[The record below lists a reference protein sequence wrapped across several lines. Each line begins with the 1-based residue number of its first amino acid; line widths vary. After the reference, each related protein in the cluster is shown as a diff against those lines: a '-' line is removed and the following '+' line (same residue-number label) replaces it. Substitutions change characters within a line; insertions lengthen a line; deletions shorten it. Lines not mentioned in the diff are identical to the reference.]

1 MGKRN
6 LEALRQKHQSKFKKA
21 QTKKPADSQP
31 SFLSKWTTKEDQD
44 IKPSAGLQEA
54 QGGAEENQ
62 AHPSG
67 LSRPKVVFPI
77 DSSSNEPSAV
87 SSIEDKNGYEAKTS
101 PQDQPVFSEQLE
113 GARQVKE
120 PLSLLSQNLLELKQ
134 RELKRLIS
142 SLESLKAKKQNQ
154 VLRINQARQPM
165 SGLVTES
172 KQTKLSPRISS
183 NELAREIDK
192 VEFKKK
198 KLGFFSKIW
207 VVILFVLGIIDS
219 MYDIVEQWKK
229 NADLKRME
237 EAAAISRMLDS
248 YGKDQDLKSANRP
261 EWIAKKE
268 EYQFHITYD
277 DVTSLFS
284 DFTSSVPNL
293 TKVDEVVAKLGK
305 AESGRKTTNQNNL
318 IKTID
323 LNYSQAGTEA
333 KVSLSF
339 QSYFG
344 PSETPKLQSLK
355 CAHLSSAQLSNR
367 NAQLTRQDLAGIENG
382 KTYQEIVSQL
392 GLPERLDWNGGIL
405 GNATLSIYYRL
416 EDGQEVGFSF
426 KNKNSQSYQLTERS
440 GLGNEAGDAGAQ

>member
-31 SFLSKWTTKEDQD
+31 SFLSKWKTKEDQD

-62 AHPSG
+62 ARPSG
-67 LSRPKVVFPI
+67 SSRPKVVFPI
-77 DSSSNEPSAV
+77 DSSSNEPSAI
-87 SSIEDKNGYEAKTS
+87 SSIENKNGYEAKTS
-101 PQDQPVFSEQLE
+101 PQDQPVFSEQLA
-113 GARQVKE
+113 GVQQVKE

-134 RELKRLIS
+134 RDLKRLIS

-154 VLRINQARQPM
+154 LLRGNQAIQPM
-165 SGLVTES
+165 SGLVTEA

-198 KLGFFSKIW
+198 KRGIFSK
-207 VVILFVLGIIDS
+207 VRVMLLSSLGI
-219 MYDIVEQWKK
+219 MVFLAQTGKAWLE
-229 NADLKRME
+229 ME
-237 EAAAISRMLDS
+237 KARDKEKAAAISRMLDS
-248 YGKDQDLKSANRP
+248 YGKDQDLKSDNRP

-277 DVTSLFS
+277 DITSLFS

-305 AESGRKTTNQNNL
+305 AESGRETNQDNL

-333 KVSLSF
+333 KVKLSF
-339 QSYFG
+339 KSYLG
-344 PSETPKLQSLK
+344 PSETLKLESLK
-355 CAHLSSAQLSNR
+355 CTHLSSAQLPNR
-367 NAQLTRQDLAGIENG
+367 NAQLTRQDLSGIEKG

-392 GLPERLDWNGGIL
+392 GLPERLDWHGGIL
-405 GNATLSIYYRL
+405 SYTTLSISYRL
-416 EDGQEVGFSF
+416 EDGQEVSFSF
-426 KNKNSQSYQLTERS
+426 EKDDTQSYRLKDSS
-440 GLGNEAGDAGAQ
+440 GLASEAGEASAQ

>member
-21 QTKKPADSQP
+21 QTKKPANSQS
-31 SFLSKWTTKEDQD
+31 SFLSKWKTKEDKH
-44 IKPSAGLQEA
+44 IKPSAGLKEV
-54 QGGAEENQ
+54 QGGPKGN
-62 AHPSG
+62 HP
-67 LSRPKVVFPI
+67 RPSVSPPSKAAFPI
-77 DSSSNEPSAV
+77 ESSSNEPSAV
-87 SSIEDKNGYEAKTS
+87 FSIEVKTKTS
-101 PQDQPVFSEQLE
+101 SQDQPVFPEQLE
-113 GARQVKE
+113 GAQQVKE
-120 PLSLLSQNLLELKQ
+120 PLSQNLLEVEQ

-154 VLRINQARQPM
+154 VLGGNQASQPV
-165 SGLVTES
+165 SGLVEP

-207 VVILFVLGIIDS
+207 VMVLSSLGILTFLA
-219 MYDIVEQWKK
+219 EAGKTW
-229 NADLKRME
+229 LEME
-237 EAAAISRMLDS
+237 KVKDKEKAAAISRMLDS
-248 YGKDQDLKSANRP
+248 YGKDQDLKSDNRP

-268 EYQFHITYD
+268 EYQFHISYD

-293 TKVDEVVAKLGK
+293 TTVDEVVAKLGK
-305 AESGRKTTNQNNL
+305 AESGKEMEQDDL
-318 IKTID
+318 IKTIALD
-323 LNYSQAGTEA
+323 YSQAGTEA
-333 KVSLSF
+333 KVKLSF
-339 QSYFG
+339 KSYLG
-344 PSETPKLQSLK
+344 PSETLKLESLK
-355 CAHLSSAQLSNR
+355 CTHLSSAHLPNR
-367 NAQLTRQDLAGIENG
+367 NAQLTRQDLSGIEKG

-392 GLPERLDWNGGIL
+392 GLPERLDWNGGIF

-426 KNKNSQSYQLTERS
+426 ENNKSQSYQLTDSS

>member
-21 QTKKPADSQP
+21 QTKKPANSQP
-31 SFLSKWTTKEDQD
+31 SFLSKWKTKEDQD
-44 IKPSAGLQEA
+44 IKPSAELQEA

-62 AHPSG
+62 ARPSVS
-67 LSRPKVVFPI
+67 SRPKVVFPI

-87 SSIEDKNGYEAKTS
+87 SSIENKNGYEAKTS
-101 PQDQPVFSEQLE
+101 SQDQPVFSEQLE
-113 GARQVKE
+113 GVQQVKE

-154 VLRINQARQPM
+154 LLRGNQAIQPM
-165 SGLVTES
+165 SGLVTEA
-172 KQTKLSPRISS
+172 KQTKLSPRISA

-198 KLGFFSKIW
+198 KRGIFSKIW
-207 VVILFVLGIIDS
+207 VVILFVLGIIAS

-229 NADLKRME
+229 NDDLKRME
-237 EAAAISRMLDS
+237 KAADISRMLDS
-248 YGKDQDLKSANRP
+248 YDKNQDLKSANRP

-305 AESGRKTTNQNNL
+305 AESGRETNQGDL
-318 IKTID
+318 IKTIA

-333 KVSLSF
+333 KVNLSF
-339 QSYFG
+339 KSYLG
-344 PSETPKLQSLK
+344 PSETLKLESLK
-355 CAHLSSAQLSNR
+355 CTHLSSAQLPNR
-367 NAQLTRQDLAGIENG
+367 NAQLTRQDLSGIEKG

-392 GLPERLDWNGGIL
+392 GLPERLDWHGGIL
-405 GNATLSIYYRL
+405 SYTTLSISYRL
-416 EDGQEVGFSF
+416 EDGQEVSFSF
-426 KNKNSQSYQLTERS
+426 EKDDTQSYRLKDSS
-440 GLGNEAGDAGAQ
+440 GLASEAGAAGTQ

>member
-21 QTKKPADSQP
+21 QTKKPANSQS
-31 SFLSKWTTKEDQD
+31 SFLSKWKTKEDKH
-44 IKPSAGLQEA
+44 IKSFAGLKEA
-54 QGGAEENQ
+54 QGRPEENQ
-62 AHPSG
+62 ASPSV
-67 LSRPKVVFPI
+67 SSPSKVAFPI
-77 DSSSNEPSAV
+77 ESSSNELSAV
-87 SSIEDKNGYEAKTS
+87 SSIEDKTGYGAKPS

-113 GARQVKE
+113 GAQQVKE

-142 SLESLKAKKQNQ
+142 SLESLKANKQNQ
-154 VLRINQARQPM
+154 VLGGNQASQPV
-165 SGLVTES
+165 SGLVEP

-198 KLGFFSKIW
+198 KLGIFSKIW
-207 VVILFVLGIIDS
+207 VVILFVLGIIAS

-229 NADLKRME
+229 KDDLKRME
-237 EAAAISRMLDS
+237 EAADISLMLDS
-248 YGKDQDLKSANRP
+248 YRKDQDLKSDNRP
-261 EWIAKKE
+261 EWIAQKE
-268 EYQFHITYD
+268 EYQFHISYD

-293 TKVDEVVAKLGK
+293 TTVDEVVAKLGK
-305 AESGRKTTNQNNL
+305 AESGKEIDQDDP
-318 IKTID
+318 IKTIALD
-323 LNYSQAGTEA
+323 YSQAGTEA

-339 QSYFG
+339 KSYFG
-344 PSETPKLQSLK
+344 SSETPKLQSLK
-355 CAHLSSAQLSNR
+355 CAHLSSAHLPNR
-367 NAQLTRQDLAGIENG
+367 NAQLTRQELAGIEKG
-382 KTYQEIVSQL
+382 KTYQEIVSQF

-426 KNKNSQSYQLTERS
+426 ENNKSQSYQLTESS
-440 GLGNEAGDAGAQ
+440 GLGSEAGAAGAQ

>member
-21 QTKKPADSQP
+21 QTKKPANSQP
-31 SFLSKWTTKEDQD
+31 SFLSKWKTKEDKH

-54 QGGAEENQ
+54 QGRPEENQ
-62 AHPSG
+62 PRPSV
-67 LSRPKVVFPI
+67 SSPSKVAFPI
-77 DSSSNEPSAV
+77 ESSSNEPSAV
-87 SSIEDKNGYEAKTS
+87 SSIEDKTGYGAKPS

-113 GARQVKE
+113 GAQQVKE

-154 VLRINQARQPM
+154 VLGGNQASQPV
-165 SGLVTES
+165 SGLVEP

-198 KLGFFSKIW
+198 KLGIFSKIW
-207 VVILFVLGIIDS
+207 VVILFVLGIIAS

-229 NADLKRME
+229 NDDLKRME

-248 YGKDQDLKSANRP
+248 YIKDQDLKSANRP

-268 EYQFHITYD
+268 KYQFHISYD

-293 TKVDEVVAKLGK
+293 TTVDEVVAKLGK
-305 AESGRKTTNQNNL
+305 AESGKEIDQDDP

-323 LNYSQAGTEA
+323 LDYSQAGTEA

-339 QSYFG
+339 KSHFG
-344 PSETPKLQSLK
+344 SSETPKLQSLK
-355 CAHLSSAQLSNR
+355 CAHLSSAHLPNR
-367 NAQLTRQDLAGIENG
+367 NAQLTRQELTGIEKG

-392 GLPERLDWNGGIL
+392 GLPERLDWNGGIF

-426 KNKNSQSYQLTERS
+426 ENNKSQSYQLTESS
-440 GLGNEAGDAGAQ
+440 GLGNEAGDTGAQ

>member
-21 QTKKPADSQP
+21 QTKKPANSQS
-31 SFLSKWTTKEDQD
+31 SFLSKWKTKEDKH
-44 IKPSAGLQEA
+44 IKLSAGLKQV
-54 QGGAEENQ
+54 QGGPKEN
-62 AHPSG
+62 HP
-67 LSRPKVVFPI
+67 RPSVSPPSKAAFPI
-77 DSSSNEPSAV
+77 EGSSNELSAA
-87 SSIEDKNGYEAKTS
+87 SSIEDKTGYGAKTS
-101 PQDQPVFSEQLE
+101 SQDQDQPVFSEQLE
-113 GARQVKE
+113 GAQQVKE

-154 VLRINQARQPM
+154 VLGGNQASQPV
-165 SGLVTES
+165 SGLVES

-183 NELAREIDK
+183 NELTREIDK
-192 VEFKKK
+192 VEFQKKK
-198 KLGFFSKIW
+198 RGFFSKIW
-207 VVILFVLGIIDS
+207 MMILFVLGIIAS

-229 NADLKRME
+229 NDDIKRME

-248 YGKDQDLKSANRP
+248 YDKYQDLKSDNRP

-268 EYQFHITYD
+268 KYQFHISYD

-293 TKVDEVVAKLGK
+293 TTVDEVVAKLGK
-305 AESGRKTTNQNNL
+305 AESGKEIDQDDP
-318 IKTID
+318 IKTIALD
-323 LNYSQAGTEA
+323 YSQAGTEA

-339 QSYFG
+339 KSYFG
-344 PSETPKLQSLK
+344 SSETPKLQSLK
-355 CAHLSSAQLSNR
+355 CAHLSSAHLPNR
-367 NAQLTRQDLAGIENG
+367 NAQLTRQELTGIEKG

-426 KNKNSQSYQLTERS
+426 ENNKSQSYQLTESS

>member
-21 QTKKPADSQP
+21 QTKKPANSQP
-31 SFLSKWTTKEDQD
+31 SFLSKWKTKEDKH
-44 IKPSAGLQEA
+44 IKPSAGLKEV
-54 QGGAEENQ
+54 QGGPKEN
-62 AHPSG
+62 HP
-67 LSRPKVVFPI
+67 RPSVSSPSKAAFPI
-77 DSSSNEPSAV
+77 ESSSNEPSAV
-87 SSIEDKNGYEAKTS
+87 FSIEDKTGYGTKINY
-101 PQDQPVFSEQLE
+101 QDQPVFSEQLE
-113 GARQVKE
+113 GAQQVKE
-120 PLSLLSQNLLELKQ
+120 PLSQNLLEVEQ

-154 VLRINQARQPM
+154 VLGGNQASQPV
-165 SGLVTES
+165 SGLVEP

-207 VVILFVLGIIDS
+207 VKVLSSLGIMAFLADAGRAWLE
-219 MYDIVEQWKK
+219 MEKVKDKEKAADIS
-229 NADLKRME
+229 L
-237 EAAAISRMLDS
+237 MLDS
-248 YGKDQDLKSANRP
+248 YRKDQDLKSANRP

-268 EYQFHITYD
+268 EYQFHISYD

-293 TKVDEVVAKLGK
+293 TTVDEVVAKLGK
-305 AESGRKTTNQNNL
+305 AESGKEIDQDDP
-318 IKTID
+318 IKTIALD
-323 LNYSQAGTEA
+323 YSQEGTGA

-339 QSYFG
+339 KSHFG
-344 PSETPKLQSLK
+344 SSETPKLQSLK
-355 CAHLSSAQLSNR
+355 CAHLSSAHLPNR
-367 NAQLTRQDLAGIENG
+367 NAQLTRQELAGIEKG

-392 GLPERLDWNGGIL
+392 GLPERLDWNGGIF

-416 EDGQEVGFSF
+416 EGGQEVGFSF
-426 KNKNSQSYQLTERS
+426 ENNKSQSYQLTESS
-440 GLGNEAGDAGAQ
+440 GLGSEAGDAGAQ

>member
-21 QTKKPADSQP
+21 QTKKPANSQS
-31 SFLSKWTTKEDQD
+31 SFLSKWKTKEDKH
-44 IKPSAGLQEA
+44 IKPSAGLKEV
-54 QGGAEENQ
+54 QGGPKGN
-62 AHPSG
+62 HP
-67 LSRPKVVFPI
+67 RPSVSPPSKAAFPRE
-77 DSSSNEPSAV
+77 SSSNEPSAV
-87 SSIEDKNGYEAKTS
+87 FSIEVKTKTS
-101 PQDQPVFSEQLE
+101 SQDQPVFPEQLE
-113 GARQVKE
+113 GAQQVKE
-120 PLSLLSQNLLELKQ
+120 PLSQNLLEVEQ

-154 VLRINQARQPM
+154 VLGGNQASQPV
-165 SGLVTES
+165 SGLVEP

-207 VVILFVLGIIDS
+207 VMVLSSLGILTFLA
-219 MYDIVEQWKK
+219 EAGKTW
-229 NADLKRME
+229 LEME
-237 EAAAISRMLDS
+237 KVKDKEKAAAISRMLDS
-248 YGKDQDLKSANRP
+248 YGKDQDLKSDNRP

-268 EYQFHITYD
+268 EYQFHISYD

-293 TKVDEVVAKLGK
+293 TTVDEVVAKLGK
-305 AESGRKTTNQNNL
+305 AESGKEMEQDDL
-318 IKTID
+318 IKTIALD
-323 LNYSQAGTEA
+323 YSQAGTEA
-333 KVSLSF
+333 KVKLSF
-339 QSYFG
+339 KSYLG
-344 PSETPKLQSLK
+344 PSETLKLESLK
-355 CAHLSSAQLSNR
+355 CTHLSSAHLPNR
-367 NAQLTRQDLAGIENG
+367 NAQLTRQDLSGIEKG

-392 GLPERLDWNGGIL
+392 GLPERLDWNGGIF

-426 KNKNSQSYQLTERS
+426 ENNKSQSYQLTDSS

>member
-21 QTKKPADSQP
+21 QTKKPANSQP
-31 SFLSKWTTKEDQD
+31 SFLSKWKTKEDKH
-44 IKPSAGLQEA
+44 IKPSAGLKEV
-54 QGGAEENQ
+54 QGGPKEN
-62 AHPSG
+62 HP
-67 LSRPKVVFPI
+67 RPSVSPPSKAAFPI
-77 DSSSNEPSAV
+77 ESSSNELSAV
-87 SSIEDKNGYEAKTS
+87 SSIEDKTGYGAKPS

-113 GARQVKE
+113 GAQQVKE

-142 SLESLKAKKQNQ
+142 SLESLKANKQNQ
-154 VLRINQARQPM
+154 VLGGNQASQPV
-165 SGLVTES
+165 SGLVEP
-172 KQTKLSPRISS
+172 KQTKLSPRISA

-198 KLGFFSKIW
+198 KLGIFSKIR
-207 VVILFVLGIIDS
+207 VMLLSSLGI
-219 MYDIVEQWKK
+219 MAFLAQTGKTWLE
-229 NADLKRME
+229 ME
-237 EAAAISRMLDS
+237 KARDKEKAAAISRMLDS
-248 YGKDQDLKSANRP
+248 YGKNQDLKSANRP

-268 EYQFHITYD
+268 EYQFHISYD

-293 TKVDEVVAKLGK
+293 TTVDEVVAKLGK
-305 AESGRKTTNQNNL
+305 AESGKEMEQGDL
-318 IKTID
+318 IKTIALD
-323 LNYSQAGTEA
+323 YSQAGTEA
-333 KVSLSF
+333 KVNLSF
-339 QSYFG
+339 KSYFG
-344 PSETPKLQSLK
+344 PSETPKFQSLK
-355 CAHLSSAQLSNR
+355 CAHLSSAHLPNR
-367 NAQLTRQDLAGIENG
+367 NAQLTRQELAGIEKG

-426 KNKNSQSYQLTERS
+426 ENNKSQSYQLTDSS

>member
-207 VVILFVLGIIDS
+207 VMVLSSLGIMAFLADAGRAWLE
-219 MYDIVEQWKK
+219 MEKVKDKEKAADIS
-229 NADLKRME
+229 L
-237 EAAAISRMLDS
+237 MLDS

-392 GLPERLDWNGGIL
+392 GLPERLDWHGGIL